1 MNSLWK
7 NLLFLHGHISHTDLA
22 WRPDTHTEPDRR
34 KGATSK
40 LKAIVPMCCA
50 SIWPRLVGPR

>member
-22 WRPDTHTEPDRR
+22 WRPDTRTER
-34 KGATSK
+34 KVAARK
-40 LKAIVPMCCA
+40 LKVIVPMCCA